1 MSACVEQHRHSID
14 GCYFNALA
22 WWVPHARAEVA
33 GTQWHCFCWWLHFR
47 LPALAFNIPPRIALV
62 GEIYGFDVSDDDEFR
77 VGTDRRV
84 RPC

>member
-1 MSACVEQHRHSID
+1 MINCSVEGLAAVSACVDKHRHSID

-47 LPALAFNIPPRIALV
+47 LPALAFNIPPRIALE
-62 GEIYGFDVSDDDEFR
+62 G
-77 VGTDRRV
+77 
-84 RPC
+84 